1 MVHNPVVKIAAA
13 KSEPRFA
20 QDPGVAQALLT
31 VRQVS
36 SSEAEQLCQWGCT
49 PFTSLKSHDRK
60 VDRAATHVNHQ
71 QFGARAQ
78 TGAKGGGRDEQ
89 AVRAGILHADPD
101 ATYCKTFDLDLG
113 AIAPMVA
120 TPGDPR
126 NGIPLADLDGPVGIE
141 IAYGGSCTG
150 GKKADMVV
158 NDTMASREHA
168 RIECRRGK
176 FILTDMST
184 NGTYVLTAE
193 GPSYLRREDIV
204 LVGEGKI
211 ALGREISEATEIV
224 TFTATA

>member
-78 TGAKGGGRDEQ
+78 TGAKGGGRGLIDQ
-89 AVRAGILHADPD
+89 RHFLNGKCFAGLQEPLPVASVVLNRRGQHQP
-101 ATYCKTFDLDLG
+101 FD
-113 AIAPMVA
+113 
-120 TPGDPR
+120 
-126 NGIPLADLDGPVGIE
+126 ADL
-141 IAYGGSCTG
+141 
-150 GKKADMVV
+150 
-158 NDTMASREHA
+158 
-168 RIECRRGK
+168 
-176 FILTDMST
+176 
-184 NGTYVLTAE
+184 
-193 GPSYLRREDIV
+193 
-204 LVGEGKI
+204 
-211 ALGREISEATEIV
+211 LG
-224 TFTATA
+224 